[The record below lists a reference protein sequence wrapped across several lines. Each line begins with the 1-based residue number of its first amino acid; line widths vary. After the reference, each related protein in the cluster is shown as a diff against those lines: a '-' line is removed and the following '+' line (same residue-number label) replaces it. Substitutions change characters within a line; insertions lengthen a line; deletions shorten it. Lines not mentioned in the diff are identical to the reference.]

1 MTAAVQTNG
10 VKRKLQACGVILA
23 GGQSR
28 RMGRNKAF
36 LEVGGEPLVQ
46 RVARCLCELFD
57 QVLIVGGAP
66 QDFEFLGLPV
76 VTDRIPGLG
85 PLGGLEA
92 GLEASRHHHAFFC
105 AVDMPFLSPGLIRYM
120 LAQAPGHEI
129 VVPVIGGEF
138 EPMHAVYGKGCLPAI
153 ARSVVARR
161 LRLVSI
167 YDAVPR
173 REITEAEVRRFGDPD
188 RLFFNC
194 NTPEDLEQARRWE
207 REEG

>member
-1 MTAAVQTNG
+1 VQA
-10 VKRKLQACGVILA
+10 KLQACGVILA

-36 LEVGGEPLVQ
+36 LEVGGEPLV
-46 RVARCLCELFD
+46 RRAARRLGELFD
-57 QVLIVGGAP
+57 QVLIVANSP
-66 QDFEFLGLPV
+66 QDFGFLGLPV
-76 VTDRIPGLG
+76 VPDRTPGLG

-92 GLEASRHHHAFFC
+92 GLEASRHHHTFFC
-105 AVDMPFLSPGLIRYM
+105 AVDMPFLSAGLIRYM
-120 LAQAPGHEI
+120 LAQAPGYEI

-153 ARSVVARR
+153 ARSIAARR
-161 LRLVSI
+161 LRLLSI

-173 REITEAEVRRFGDPD
+173 REIAEDEVRRFGDPH

-194 NTPEDLEQARRWE
+194 NTPEDLELARRWAQ
-207 REEG
+207 EEG